1 MGTKSFDVKLN
12 KLQGQ
17 LPSLRVVNSI
27 DEIEDV
33 TLRKLLMENSVSTL
47 IDTEC
52 EQSARVAKDL
62 IWLLKEYQGDQ
73 VFIEISRDAQALERV
88 SRVISRPVD
97 YVTMSVIA

>member
-52 EQSARVAKDL
+52 E
-62 IWLLKEYQGDQ
+62 
-73 VFIEISRDAQALERV
+73 
-88 SRVISRPVD
+88 
-97 YVTMSVIA
+97 